1 MKNKLLHIL
10 LFFMTIAATAQERHT
25 LSGKIVANDAGVPNV
40 YIINKATGR
49 EVSSDY
55 DGRFMIEARPGDKII
70 AYNTRI
76 IVREFSLLPDSFKEN
91 PYIISVNYNAYELEE
106 LVINKNGR
114 LNAESLG
121 LVPKGQIKRT
131 VAERRLYSAGT
142 FTVGTIIGL
151 DPIIN
156 AISGRTKMLR
166 RAYETEKQETVFSN
180 IKNIYSDEDIT
191 RQYNIPK
198 ENING
203 FIYYLVEQQEFKDA
217 IKQGNKQFIDFLMM
231 NMAKKFLNLQEDGK

>member
-1 MKNKLLHIL
+1 
-10 LFFMTIAATAQERHT
+10 MTIAATAQERHT

-40 YIINKATGR
+40 YIINKATGK

-121 LVPKGQIKRT
+121 LVPKGQIRRT

-231 NMAKKFLNLQEDGK
+231 NMAKKFLKLQEDGR